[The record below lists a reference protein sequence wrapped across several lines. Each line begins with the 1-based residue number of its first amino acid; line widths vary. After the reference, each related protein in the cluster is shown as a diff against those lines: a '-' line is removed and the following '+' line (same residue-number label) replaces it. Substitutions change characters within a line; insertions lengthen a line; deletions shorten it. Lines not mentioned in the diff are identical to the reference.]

1 MGDDTACMSQDTFLF
16 TVGYRYCGQRDNGSL
31 ERLKF
36 AVARGGKDC
45 CLLDFKEFF
54 KKNCGMQLN
63 KRIFFFLGF

>member
-54 KKNCGMQLN
+54 KK
-63 KRIFFFLGF
+63 